1 MSEHITHTP
10 NVKRLERSSDRVVA
24 GVAGGL
30 GRYFDLNPMF
40 FRLGFV
46 ILTLLGGAGI
56 LIYLAALLVMPEE
69 GSERSIAEQVITDRR
84 DRPWALVGLGLAGA
98 ALIALI
104 AQSSFWPAAGAGW
117 VLVLLAGLVI
127 LWTHDARRGDRRSR
141 RLLIVAVTLLT
152 TVFAAAIAAAAV
164 AFAWFDVSLGDGV
177 GDRTEAP
184 ASITA
189 LHHSYKLGVGN
200 LRVDLSRV
208 PITTKTH
215 VAAHVGVGELR
226 IIVPRNVP
234 VSVDAHAK
242 AGDVFVLRRHDDG
255 RNASVQTARGGL
267 LVIDARVGAGRIDV
281 VRAGD

>member
-1 MSEHITHTP
+1 MSEYTTHTP
-10 NVKRLERSSDRVVA
+10 HVKRLERSKDRIVG

-40 FRLGFV
+40 FRIGFV

-69 GSERSIAEQVITDRR
+69 GAERSLAEQAIADRR

-98 ALIALI
+98 ALIALL
-104 AQSSFWPAAGAGW
+104 AQSSVWPAAGAGW

-127 LWTHDARRGDRRSR
+127 LWTHDARTGDRRSR
-141 RLLIVAVTLLT
+141 RLLIVLLTLLT
-152 TVFAAAIAAAAV
+152 TAAAALVAAVAV

-184 ASITA
+184 ASIAA
-189 LHHSYKLGVGN
+189 LHRSYELGVGD
-200 LRVDLSRV
+200 LRVDLSRLPV
-208 PITTKTH
+208 TTKTR
-215 VAAHVGVGELR
+215 VSAHVGIGHLR
-226 IIVPRNVP
+226 IVVPRDVP
-234 VSVDAHAK
+234 VSVDAKAK
-242 AGDVFVLRRHDDG
+242 AGDVHALQRHDDG
-255 RNASVQTARGGL
+255 RNAKVQTGGGGL
-267 LVIDARVGAGRIDV
+267 LEIKARIGAGRIDV